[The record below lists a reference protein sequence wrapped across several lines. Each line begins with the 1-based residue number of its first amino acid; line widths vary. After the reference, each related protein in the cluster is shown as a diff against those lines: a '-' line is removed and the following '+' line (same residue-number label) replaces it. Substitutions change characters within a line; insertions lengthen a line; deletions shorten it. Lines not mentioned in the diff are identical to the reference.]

1 MSVDAKTLGGRIAE
15 ARSRA
20 GLTQQQ
26 LASAVS
32 LGRPALN
39 KIENGLQ
46 RVSALQLARIADE
59 LRVRVEWFL
68 DDAPPAILSHRNLQ
82 DPGAASPVIDAVTE
96 RIVRDVE
103 FVLAEDS
110 KLVLADVEPLA
121 RPTSNDEVEAMSGL
135 ARSSLGLDDREPLR
149 EIASAVASRGLLVFA
164 LRLGADSADAASV
177 MLRKGGIALVNGDLQ
192 VGRRRLAVAH
202 EFAHYL
208 LADEYAVDWRV
219 AESLDPE
226 SWEARLDRFARALL
240 LPEPGVTEL
249 WRRCLDNGDDWR
261 TVAVRVASTYRVD
274 MSTLARRLVEL
285 AVIDR
290 STAQQVRAARTTR
303 ADIVELN
310 LVVSDELVPPFLPR
324 EYEQAVLRLYRAETV
339 SAARAV
345 DLLLDTWDES
355 SLPQLPELP
364 EDAIW
369 KFVG

>member
-1 MSVDAKTLGGRIAE
+1 VPIDAKTLGGRIAE

-26 LASAVS
+26 LATAVS
-32 LGRPALN
+32 LGRPAMN

-59 LRVRVEWFL
+59 LGVRIEWFL
-68 DDAPPAILSHRNLQ
+68 DDAPPAILSHRNLRE
-82 DPGAASPVIDAVTE
+82 PGAASPVIDTVIE

-103 FVLAEDS
+103 FVLAED
-110 KLVLADVEPLA
+110 KKAGLVTVDPFM
-121 RPTSNDEVEAMSGL
+121 RPTTNAEVEAMARH
-135 ARSSLGLDDREPLR
+135 ARSLLGLDDQEPVK
-149 EIASAVASRGLLVFA
+149 EIAKVVAPQGLLVFA

-177 MLRKGGIALVNGDLQ
+177 MLERGGIALVNGDLQ

-240 LPEPGVTEL
+240 LPEPGVTGM
-249 WRRCLDNGDDWR
+249 WNRCVDSGDDVR
-261 TVAVRVASTYRVD
+261 TAAVRVASYYRVD

-285 AVIDR
+285 TVIDH
-290 STAQQVRAARTTR
+290 SGAHLVRGARTTR

-310 LVVSDELVPPFLPR
+310 LVVADELAPPMLPR
-324 EYEQAVLRLYRAETV
+324 EYELAVLRLYRQETI
-339 SAARAV
+339 SSARAI
-345 DLLLDTWDES
+345 DLLLDTWEES
-355 SLPQLPELP
+355 SLPPLQPLP

-369 KFVG
+369 TFVR